1 MKTTEVED
9 VLNVSTILSANGA
22 EDAAH
27 QPYLIAALIDWADH
41 RNHVH
46 TDAGLD
52 MPVAKVTQSKAKAK
66 GRKATESKDSD
77 FEPTPDPSADDDEPD
92 F

>member
-1 MKTTEVED
+1 MNTSEVQD
-9 VLNVSTILSANGA
+9 VLALREILCGETSAA
-22 EDAAH
+22 ET
-27 QPYLIAALIDWADH
+27 IAALIDWADH

-46 TDAGLD
+46 TDTGLD
-52 MPVAKVTQSKAKAK
+52 MPVAKVTQKTAKAK